1 MSNFDE
7 LYAGLQKEA
16 DNSRFF
22 MERANDF
29 LSFKKM
35 AGPQSSE
42 SGGTPLEDQPQP
54 HALTHC
60 PGCAQARSACSCEEA
75 AKEAG
80 MSHGE
85 FEGRFMKGVDPKKKA
100 DFKKKYLTKKAH
112 LPANPTSVDSSVNAR
127 MGALSAVVKVAEDGT
142 NNFMS
147 DIKGRAADRYP
158 VSEVPSISDEALA
171 LAGAAKK
178 KMIEAKKARAQFIGG
193 TKPRAISSPI
203 PVPEKYKVA
212 GIGAVAKASAILPK
226 SLRDPKSLP
235 MIGLAALGL
244 GTANYLS
251 SRPQK
256 SLGGKSRA
264 EQGLQADVLANKA
277 RATDDD
283 GLPTRMRHRM
293 KEFQSGLATDFRKS
307 PAAAAGIG
315 ALIGGGI
322 GAKLVRVLGGIR

>member
-7 LYAGLQKEA
+7 LYAGLQKET
-16 DNSRFF
+16 DNRRFF
-22 MERANDF
+22 MEQAGDF
-29 LSFKKM
+29 VRFKKM
-35 AGPQSSE
+35 AAGPQSSE

-54 HALTHC
+54 HAPTHC
-60 PGCAQARSACSCEEA
+60 PGCAQVRSGCTCEEA
-75 AKEAG
+75 IKEAT
-80 MSHGE
+80 M
-85 FEGRFMKGVDPKKKA
+85 PKKA
-100 DFKKKYLTKKAH
+100 MAY
-112 LPANPTSVDSSVNAR
+112 LPANPTPADSSVNAR
-127 MGALSAVVKVAEDGT
+127 VGELSAMAKEAEGGT
-142 NNFMS
+142 TNTMS

-158 VSEVPSISDEALA
+158 VSEVPSIPDEVLA
-171 LAGAAKK
+171 LAEAAKK
-178 KMIEAKKARAQFIGG
+178 KMIEAKKVRAQFIGG
-193 TKPRAISSPI
+193 VKPRVTRSPI

-226 SLRDPKSLP
+226 ALRDSKNLP
-235 MIGLAALGL
+235 IIGLAALGL

-264 EQGLQADVLANKA
+264 EYGLQADVLANKA
-277 RATDDD
+277 RAADDD

-322 GAKLVRVLGGIR
+322 GAKLVKVLGGIR